1 MNMGDVL
8 RRSANKFPE
17 KDALVFGDRVI
28 SYRDLNGR
36 VNRLANSL
44 LKIGIQKGDRVAVLL
59 HNCPEIIETYYTS
72 AKIGTTFVPINNLL
86 KQKELKEILEYVSPR
101 VLIIDPEYAETIE
114 SLRDSLEFI
123 EFFIGLRSVSL
134 PHFEAYD
141 MMIQQGNPEE
151 PEAHVS
157 DDDVMNMLLTSGTT
171 GRPKGVLRTHR
182 QNFIN
187 ATTEAIE
194 QKMDYDDRAL
204 FLAPPYHVT
213 IESVFCRHVLMAN
226 TIVLLREGKFDSKK
240 VLETLSRERITM
252 LQLVP
257 TTINA
262 LIQEENIDRH
272 DLSHLRLLM
281 YAASPMPAALL
292 RRAIKKL
299 KCQFM
304 QLYGQTETGPYT
316 TTLRPEDHVAEGS
329 KTQLAR
335 LASAGRPVLDYEVRI
350 VDEKGEDVP
359 VDEVGEI
366 IVKSEANS
374 IGYWNLPEETAKTLK
389 GGWLY
394 TGDMG
399 KFDEGGYVYLVDRK
413 HDMIISGGRNI
424 YPRELEEV
432 LYQHKAVLEAAVIG
446 VPDDYWVEA
455 VKALVVL
462 KDGMQATEEEIID
475 FCKKNLASYKKP
487 RSVEFWRELP
497 KSATGKFLKRQ
508 IREKYWK
515 GMDRRV

>member
-1 MNMGDVL
+1 MGIGDVL
-8 RRSANKFPE
+8 QRSAVKFPQ
-17 KDALVFGDRVI
+17 KDALIYEDRLI
-28 SYRDLNGR
+28 GYRDLNDR

-44 LKIGIQKGDRVAVLL
+44 LKMGIKKGDRIALLL
-59 HNCPEIIETYYTS
+59 HNCPEFIEIYYAS

-86 KQKELKEILEYVSPR
+86 KQSELKQTLEYVSPR
-101 VLIIDPEYAETIE
+101 LLFIDPEYAELI
-114 SLRDSLEFI
+114 DSIGKELKFI
-123 EFFIGLRSVSL
+123 ELFIGLKGVSSTN
-134 PHFEAYD
+134 FKQYD
-141 MMIQQGNPEE
+141 FMIEQGVPGE
-151 PEAHVS
+151 PDVQVS

-187 ATTEAIE
+187 AMTEAVEMKI
-194 QKMDYDDRAL
+194 DYDDRAL

-226 TIVLLREGKFDSKK
+226 TIVILREGKFDPQK
-240 VLETLSRERITM
+240 VLDTLAREKITM

-262 LIQEENIDRH
+262 LIQEENIEAY
-272 DLSHLRLLM
+272 DLGHLRLLM

-292 RRAIKKL
+292 KRAIKKL

-329 KTQLAR
+329 EIQLAR
-335 LASAGRPVLDYEVRI
+335 LASAGRPVLDCEVRI
-350 VDEKGEDVP
+350 VDEEGKDVP
-359 VDEVGEI
+359 VGEVGEI
-366 IVKSEANS
+366 IVRSEAVT
-374 IGYWNLPEETAKTLK
+374 IGYWNLPEETAKTLR

-399 KFDEGGYVYLVDRK
+399 RLDDGGYVYIVDRK

-424 YPRELEEV
+424 YPREIEEV
-432 LYQHKAVLEAAVIG
+432 LYQHEAILEATVIG
-446 VPDDYWVEA
+446 IPDEYWVEA

-462 KDGMQATEEEIID
+462 KDGMKATEEEIIAY
-475 FCKKNLASYKKP
+475 CKEHLASYKKP
-487 RSVEFWRELP
+487 RSVEFRKELP
-497 KSATGKFLKRQ
+497 KSPTGKILKRQ
-508 IREKYWK
+508 IREDYWK
-515 GMDRRV
+515 GMERRV